1 MNQGA
6 AQLCLPPVICGRVE
20 SQKTAI
26 FEPKIVSKRLNE
38 VK

>member
-20 SQKTAI
+20 PPKTTIFGQKIA
-26 FEPKIVSKRLNE
+26 SKRLNE

>member
-6 AQLCLPPVICGRVE
+6 AQLCLSPVICGRVE
-20 SQKTAI
+20 PPKTVI
-26 FEPKIVSKRLNE
+26 FGPKIVSKRLNE